1 VAETMTEAAF
11 IRMYNI
17 QNDSHRLNLTSLARI
32 NLNEKELKTFELQ
45 EDDVLI
51 SRVNSFELVGKCA
64 WVSKEAAGYVF
75 ENMLIRLRFKDS
87 IDPLFVSLQIGTQA
101 VRQQI
106 QGFAKKASG
115 QASINS
121 SDIQNIEII
130 LPPLEEQR
138 RIAAISRKCD
148 RLRRT
153 RRFTQQLSDTY
164 LQSVFLR
171 MFGDLEVN
179 TRQWE
184 FKDLE
189 SISDIASG
197 ITKGQKFNGKMTVSI
212 PYLRVANVQD
222 GYLDL
227 SKIKLIETL
236 ASVVEDLKLQF
247 DDVLMTEGGDFDK
260 LGRGAIWKG
269 QIRICVHQNHI
280 FRGDCKLVCVRGQ
293 KKI

>member
-1 VAETMTEAAF
+1 MPDNWKIVRLGEITSIIQNGIYKSAENYGYGHAF

-164 LQSVFLR
+164 LQSVFLE
-171 MFGDLEVN
+171 MFGNPVTNPKRWKRGRAGEIFEIQL
-179 TRQWE
+179 
-184 FKDLE
+184 
-189 SISDIASG
+189 
-197 ITKGQKFNGKMTVSI
+197 GKMGSMS
-212 PYLRVANVQD
+212 PFLREKSNP
-222 GYLDL
+222 
-227 SKIKLIETL
+227 
-236 ASVVEDLKLQF
+236 
-247 DDVLMTEGGDFDK
+247 
-260 LGRGAIWKG
+260 
-269 QIRICVHQNHI
+269 QNT
-280 FRGDCKLVCVRGQ
+280 
-293 KKI
+293 